1 MPSFLASHEN
11 WKEVCKHMFI
21 DKWNAYPNRTYGT
34 ASQQMDIKLEGQFPP
49 TKQDRTPVTHF

>member
-34 ASQQMDIKLEGQFPP
+34 VSQQMDIKLEGQIS
-49 TKQDRTPVTHF
+49 THEAG